1 MSRNV
6 YRVFIAH
13 GKDDTW
19 IASQVARSVKDCG
32 ASAILDVVNI
42 AKGDNFKDAI
52 YREIADS
59 DELIA
64 ILTPWSA
71 KRCWVWVEIGAAWGR
86 GKRLVGVLHGITRAE
101 LEEISGGIAVFGEI
115 NTLEL
120 NEFDKYLLQLRRR
133 AKEARN

>member
-1 MSRNV
+1 MSRNE
-6 YRVFIAH
+6 YRVYIAH

-19 IASQVARSVKDCG
+19 VATQVARGIKDCG
-32 ASAILDVVNI
+32 ASVFLDKFSI

-71 KRCWVWVEIGAAWGR
+71 PRCWVWVEIGAAWGR
-86 GKRLVGVLHGITRAE
+86 GKRVVGVLHGITRSE
-101 LEEISGGIAVFGEI
+101 LEELSGGMTVFGEI

-120 NEFDKYLLQLRRR
+120 NEFDTYLSQLRRR
-133 AKEARN
+133 AKGARN